1 MDVDVES
8 VGVDVA
14 AELVVDA
21 DVAVEQLVDV
31 LVVDVDVDPVMD
43 VELAEELVVDVAGRP
58 KRDLGIAEP
67 KTDPVVELVVAVI
80 GEPKTDPVVE
90 PVVDGEVRPAL
101 GLAVAP
107 EVLLAGASS
116 SSVSKP
122 TQFLCSGKLMVTLLP
137 LFLMPVEKGEER

>member
-58 KRDLGIAEP
+58 KRGLGTAEP
-67 KTDPVVELVVAVI
+67 KTDL
-80 GEPKTDPVVE
+80 VVE

-122 TQFLCSGKLMVTLLP
+122 IQFLCSGKLMVTLLP
-137 LFLMPVEKGEER
+137 LLWMPVEKGEER